1 MNFTVV
7 GISYKKT
14 SIETRELL
22 FIDEQD
28 YSPLLKR
35 IYHQFQVKEVVLL
48 STCNR
53 LEIYYINNQ
62 NFQPQDLFA
71 EFLKYKSLQSENIP
85 FYIHQKKEAYRH
97 LFRVCSSLDSMVVG
111 ESQILGQVKQAWELS
126 KKYGVIGYSLEFIFQ
141 KAFQIA
147 KKIRTHTKIASQA
160 VSIGSAAVD
169 LASSIFDSLQEQ
181 KILVIGAGEMAE
193 LIICHLKKMGVHR
206 IFVTNRN
213 FKNSL
218 KLVEQWKGSA
228 VWYEERYDYLL
239 ESSIVISS
247 TGAKNFVLEHHE
259 TNAVLQKK
267 KNSTFFIDVAV
278 PRDIDPEIHNI
289 PNVYLYHIDDLQA
302 VADVNLQ
309 NRQKEVTFADL
320 LLEDGL
326 SDFMDLLQ
334 WRKKSS
340 LILALQKKQETVI
353 KKELKS
359 FFQKNPEFSKSESAI
374 EGLVNKLNKKFL
386 HDPHLFLKKGYSKD
400 IELVFRDIFA
410 LKEEN
415 KYSKKT
421 EKTEKFLHKQPKT
434 IQLIK
439 NE

>member
-1 MNFTVV
+1 MDFIVV
-7 GISYKKT
+7 GISYKEIA
-14 SIETRELL
+14 IETRELL

-35 IYHQFQVKEVVLL
+35 IYHRFQIKEVVIL

-62 NFQPQDLFA
+62 NFQPHDLFA

-85 FYIHQKKEAYRH
+85 FYIHQKKDAYRH

-126 KKYGVIGYSLEFIFQ
+126 KKYGFLNYTMEFVFQ

-169 LASSIFDSLQEQ
+169 LVNSIFDSPQE
-181 KILVIGAGEMAE
+181 KKVLVIGAGEMAE

-206 IFVTNRN
+206 IFVTNRT

-218 KLVEQWKGSA
+218 KLAEKWKSSA
-228 VWYEERYDYLL
+228 IWFEERYDYLL

-247 TGAKNFVLEHHE
+247 TGAKNFVLEHSKTEAIIH
-259 TNAVLQKK
+259 KK
-267 KNSTFFIDVAV
+267 KESTFFIDIAL

-289 PNVYLYHIDDLQA
+289 ANVYLYSIDDLQA
-302 VADVNLQ
+302 ISDTNLQ
-309 NRQKEVTFADL
+309 SRQKELAHAHL
-320 LLEDGL
+320 LLEESL
-326 SDFMDLLQ
+326 SDFLDLLE

-340 LILALQKKQETVI
+340 LILALQKKQEIAI
-353 KKELKS
+353 KKELKL
-359 FFQKNPEFSKSESAI
+359 FFQKNPEFVKSESAI
-374 EGLVNKLNKKFL
+374 NNLVNKLNKKFL
-386 HDPHLFLKKGYSKD
+386 HEPHLFLRKGCSKD
-400 IELVFRDIFA
+400 VELVFRDIFA
-410 LKEEN
+410 LKEEKN

-421 EKTEKFLHKQPKT
+421 EKILHKQPKT